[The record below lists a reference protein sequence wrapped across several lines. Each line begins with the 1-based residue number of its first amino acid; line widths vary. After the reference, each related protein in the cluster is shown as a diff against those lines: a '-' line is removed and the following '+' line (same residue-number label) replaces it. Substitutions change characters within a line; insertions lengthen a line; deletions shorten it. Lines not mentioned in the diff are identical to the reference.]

1 MSLDR
6 DTGKLVSLTQNVT
19 IPDDGETPA
28 KDGFFDKVLSFF
40 RNLML
45 RLLAVF
51 G

>member
-6 DTGKLVSLTQNVT
+6 ATGRLVSLTQNVT

-28 KDGFFDKVLSFF
+28 KDGFFQKIATFF